1 MTLSASVKT
10 ISLFIVRIVQEGGPD
25 EAVNVRPP
33 WRGVVRHLQSGRELH
48 FLDLNDIAP
57 FIAGFLAAGAASDRP
72 ERAQEG

>member
-1 MTLSASVKT
+1 VLLSATAKT

-25 EAVNVRPP
+25 ETVNVRPS

-57 FIAGFLAAGAASDRP
+57 FIAGFLATGAASEQP
-72 ERAQEG
+72 EQAQE